1 MTKRLLHLAGYV
13 TIVLLTILS
22 LIPFA
27 WMLISATHTTP
38 ELFQRP
44 LPLYLGSHFWE
55 NFVRIQKNYN
65 FLRTIF
71 NSLLVATVYTVFSTV
86 LSALAGYGL
95 AKFKFRGKGLILGS
109 ILITMM
115 IPVQV
120 LLIPLFKM
128 MANFGWIDSYQAV
141 ILPFIVSGF
150 GIFLMRQAFL
160 KFPNEL
166 IESARIDGAKELRT
180 FYQIVLPVTKPQ
192 LVVLIVYTFITQWSA
207 FIWPLLMLNSPD
219 KYTIPLALNNMVGL
233 SRIDYSG
240 LMLGS
245 LLATAP
251 ILILFAIFQK
261 QFIAGLLGG
270 AIKG

>member
-1 MTKRLLHLAGYV
+1 MTKRFLHMAGYA
-13 TIVLLTILS
+13 TITLLTILS

-27 WMLISATHTTP
+27 WMLISSTHTTP

-44 LPLYLGSHFWE
+44 LPHSLGSNFWE
-55 NFVRIQKNYN
+55 NFARIQRNYN
-65 FLRTIF
+65 FLRTII
-71 NSLLVATVYTVFSTV
+71 NSLLIATIYTIFSTI

-95 AKFKFRGKGLILGS
+95 AKFKFKGKGLVLGS
-109 ILITMM
+109 IFVTMM

-128 MANFGWIDSYQAV
+128 MATFGWIDSYQAV
-141 ILPFIVSGF
+141 ILPFVVSGF

-166 IESARIDGAKELRT
+166 IEAARIDGAGELRT
-180 FYQIVLPVTKPQ
+180 FYRVVLPVAKPQ